1 MATADEL
8 RAQLKVAELEERLA
22 AAKKGKRGSG
32 RVEAKSFRQLKAEL
46 REARLRYRAAR
57 DGLEV
62 VKDERDR
69 LVAVSPEEVA

>member
-8 RAQLKVAELEERLA
+8 RAQLAVAELEEKLVK
-22 AAKKGKRGSG
+22 AKEGKTG
-32 RVEAKSFRQLKAEL
+32 ADQKLKAEL

-62 VKDERDR
+62 KKDRGR
-69 LVAVSPEEVA
+69 MVAR

>member
-8 RAQLKVAELEERLA
+8 RAQLKVAELEELLLN
-22 AAKKGKRGSG
+22 AKKGKRGSG
-32 RVEAKSFRQLKAEL
+32 RVEAKPYRKLKANL

-62 VKDERDR
+62 QTERGR
-69 LVAVSPEEVA
+69 LVAVAPEEEAE